1 MNKSELLRF
10 CQNEIDS
17 YVYDVPEST
26 VGRPWPKD
34 KVLDQLSQL
43 KSAIVE
49 PYLERMELRDTIE
62 QIGNKEPEYAQLWV
76 VADDNDGY
84 KVFYD
89 PVAHEFGLA
98 AYNEGDIPQTIGVRG
113 DFVGTFMA
121 R

>member
-1 MNKSELLRF
+1 MNKSELRQF
-10 CQNEIDS
+10 CENELDS
-17 YVYDVPEST
+17 YVYDVPDSG
-26 VGRPWPKD
+26 VGRPWPKE
-34 KVLDQLSQL
+34 KVIDQLSQI

-49 PYLERMELRDTIE
+49 PYMEKMELRDTFE
-62 QIGNKEPEYAQLWV
+62 QFGSKEPEYAQLWV

-89 PVAHEFGLA
+89 PATREFGLA
-98 AYNEGDIPQTIGVRG
+98 VYAKDDIPQTIGVRG